1 MFISIPQ
8 KMNIGLQFISLIQFL
23 LYYELHK
30 EEENSLEEQWITD
43 DVITHSDDPTIRLR
57 KFILTPYLSSPVEKM
72 GLLIWKIIE
81 LGQVAQSHRW

>member
-30 EEENSLEEQWITD
+30 EEENSLEEQ
-43 DVITHSDDPTIRLR
+43 
-57 KFILTPYLSSPVEKM
+57 
-72 GLLIWKIIE
+72 
-81 LGQVAQSHRW
+81 